1 MSSSMSKK
9 KIEALMTM
17 ALAVL
22 TTMPPAVAG
31 QSSPGVASTATNL
44 TLHNLC
50 PYPVWPLVTANAGV
64 PSVPTDRDGEPAGG
78 RLDGH
83 GEGLATLASSAPTT
97 RRATTR
103 PPSCARRAARRR

>member
-1 MSSSMSKK
+1 MSKK

-31 QSSPGVASTATNL
+31 QSSPGVASTANHL

-50 PYPVWPLVTANAGV
+50 PYPVWPLGTANAG
-64 PSVPTDRDGEPAGG
+64 VPTDRDGEPAGG